1 MVLLNEEVVEK
12 YAVLFVF
19 ISLSTQIIIIYVH
32 IALLKQQL
40 WKMHL
45 SEEIAEELPMKL
57 LQMYC
62 GKDMRVR
69 LLQCHI
75 KIVSYYYRP

>member
-12 YAVLFVF
+12 YAILFVF
-19 ISLSTQIIIIYVH
+19 ISLSAQIIIIYVH

-45 SEEIAEELPMKL
+45 SEEVAEELPMKL

-69 LLQCHI
+69 QLQCHI
-75 KIVSYYYRP
+75 YKNS